1 MIYVI
6 LGVFA
11 TLACLASFVAGGIA
25 GFLFACA
32 CVAEEVK
39 KGKTLIMKEDV

>member
-6 LGVFA
+6 LGAFA

-25 GFLFACA
+25 GFLLASA

-39 KGKTLIMKEDV
+39 KGKTFVMKEDV